1 MVQMRLNAIRN
12 IGKITKSMKMI
23 ASTKVAKAQRAM
35 ETARAYGATSA
46 SIYKNA
52 NTAPLENEDKVYI
65 VSSSDRGLC
74 GGIHSSVA
82 KATRR
87 LIAVDGPSSGV
98 IVLGDK
104 AKNQMSRSHRSDIQ
118 MSFNQIGKA
127 IPTFAEASAAADTI
141 KSSGIKFD
149 TATIIYNEFTSAIAY
164 EAKPI
169 NVYSSEALKAAGTSF
184 LSFFCITVSSFL
196 ILFFFSLYL
205 LVFIFLPQPCHS
217 LLRIPLPLTCIHLSI
232 QSTPLIIDA
241 FAAYEIDDEVLENYH
256 EFLFANN
263 IYWGLVEG
271 HASEM
276 SAKRTAMENATKNAG
291 EMVDRLTMTYN
302 RSRQAAITSELVD
315 IITGASAL

>member
-1 MVQMRLNAIRN
+1 MFASRAQPVAQTLSAGIQTRNMGTLREIQMRLNAIRN

-35 ETARAYGATSA
+35 ETARAYGSTSA

-104 AKNQMSRSHRSDIQ
+104 AKNQMSRSHRSAIQ

-169 NVYSSEALKAAGTSF
+169 NVYSSEALKAA
-184 LSFFCITVSSFL
+184 
-196 ILFFFSLYL
+196 
-205 LVFIFLPQPCHS
+205 
-217 LLRIPLPLTCIHLSI
+217 
-232 QSTPLIIDA
+232 DA
-241 FAAYEIDDEVLENYH
+241 FAAYEIDDDVLENYH

>member
-1 MVQMRLNAIRN
+1 MFASRAQPVAQTLNAGIQTRNMGTLREIQMRLNAIRN

-35 ETARAYGATSA
+35 ETARTYGSTSA

-52 NTAPLENEDKVYI
+52 NTVPLENEDKVYI

-87 LIAVDGPSSGV
+87 LIAVDGASSGV

-164 EAKPI
+164 EATPI
-169 NVYSSEALKAAGTSF
+169 NVYSSEALKAA
-184 LSFFCITVSSFL
+184 
-196 ILFFFSLYL
+196 
-205 LVFIFLPQPCHS
+205 
-217 LLRIPLPLTCIHLSI
+217 
-232 QSTPLIIDA
+232 DA
-241 FAAYEIDDEVLENYH
+241 FAAYEIDDDVLENYH

>member
-1 MVQMRLNAIRN
+1 MFAARAQPAASVLSNGIQSRNMGTLREIQLRLNSIKN

-35 ETARAYGATSA
+35 ESARAYGASSS

-52 NTAPLENEDKVYI
+52 NTTPLENEDQVYI

-82 KATRR
+82 KATRK
-87 LIAVDGPSSGV
+87 LMIADGFSSQV

-104 AKNQMSRSHRSDIQ
+104 AKNQMSRSNRGDIQ
-118 MSFNQIGKA
+118 LSFNQIGKA
-127 IPTFAEASAAADTI
+127 IPTFAEASAATDTI
-141 KSSGIKFD
+141 LNSGVKFS
-149 TATIIYNEFTSAIAY
+149 TATIIYNEFKSAIAY
-164 EAKPI
+164 EATPI
-169 NVYSSEALKAAGTSF
+169 RNYSSDALKASEG
-184 LSFFCITVSSFL
+184 
-196 ILFFFSLYL
+196 
-205 LVFIFLPQPCHS
+205 
-217 LLRIPLPLTCIHLSI
+217 
-232 QSTPLIIDA
+232 
-241 FAAYEIDDEVLENYH
+241 FAAYELDDDILQNYND
-256 EFLFANN
+256 FLLANN

-302 RSRQAAITSELVD
+302 RTRQAAITSELVD

>member
-1 MVQMRLNAIRN
+1 MFAATRAQPIANVLSTGVQARNMGTLREIQLRLKAIQN

-23 ASTKVAKAQRAM
+23 ASTKVGKAQKAM
-35 ETARAYGATSA
+35 ESARVYGSTSA

-52 NTAPLENEDKVYI
+52 NTVPLENEEKVYI

-87 LIAVDGPSSGV
+87 MMVADGAPTNI

-104 AKNQMSRSHRSDIQ
+104 AKNQMSRSHRGNIQ
-118 MSFNQIGKA
+118 LSFNQIGKA
-127 IPTFAEASAAADTI
+127 IPTFAEACAAVDTI
-141 KSSGIKFD
+141 KSSGVKFD
-149 TATIIYNEFTSAIAY
+149 TATIVFNEFTSAIAY
-164 EAKPI
+164 EAIPK
-169 NVYSSEALKAAGTSF
+169 NVYSSEALKAS
-184 LSFFCITVSSFL
+184 
-196 ILFFFSLYL
+196 
-205 LVFIFLPQPCHS
+205 
-217 LLRIPLPLTCIHLSI
+217 
-232 QSTPLIIDA
+232 DA
-241 FAAYEIDDEVLENYH
+241 FAAYEMDDEVLENYN